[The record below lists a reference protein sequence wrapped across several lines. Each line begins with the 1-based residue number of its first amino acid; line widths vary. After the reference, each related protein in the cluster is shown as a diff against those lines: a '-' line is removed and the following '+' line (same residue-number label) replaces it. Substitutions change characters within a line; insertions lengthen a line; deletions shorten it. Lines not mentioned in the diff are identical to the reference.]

1 MTISGSIKRGKK
13 KKKKLELNS
22 PTILPIIAY
31 KPCLDMIT
39 SPAETF
45 PKCFQYRK
53 WQDKKRAKPAI
64 KKFSGRHTENKSQGQ
79 REAS

>member
-1 MTISGSIKRGKK
+1 MTISGSIRK

-39 SPAETF
+39 SPSRDI
-45 PKCFQYRK
+45 PQM
-53 WQDKKRAKPAI
+53 PPV
-64 KKFSGRHTENKSQGQ
+64 
-79 REAS
+79 